1 VFLKDGKFFLLI
13 VSLNFKRKNLP
24 SFRAKEKAASLEGS
38 SLQTKKATS
47 KKLGKMQKEI
57 DIARSRGIA
66 MSELLKHDLV
76 EESPL
81 FDGDDMTKPQSIL
94 LQKDWGQTNQG

>member
-1 VFLKDGKFFLLI
+1 
-13 VSLNFKRKNLP
+13 
-24 SFRAKEKAASLEGS
+24 
-38 SLQTKKATS
+38 
-47 KKLGKMQKEI
+47 MQKEI